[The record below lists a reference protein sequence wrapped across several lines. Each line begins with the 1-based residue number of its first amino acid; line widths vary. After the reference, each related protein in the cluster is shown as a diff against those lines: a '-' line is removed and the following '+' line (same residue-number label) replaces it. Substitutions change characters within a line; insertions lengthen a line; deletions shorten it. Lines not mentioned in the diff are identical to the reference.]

1 MTRLFTRIRYEP
13 MIIYSLMK
21 SLLLTGHFSMFET
34 NDYFKKKFA
43 IEVVS
48 SLTGR
53 DNLKY
58 LIRRRFNRTHFGF

>member
-1 MTRLFTRIRYEP
+1 
-13 MIIYSLMK
+13 MK

-34 NDYFKKKFA
+34 NDYLKKKIA